1 MLFAQGPF
9 TEGTNL
15 LPNGDLETWAPN
27 YWSQYNDGLGGTMT
41 WATDEA
47 ALQSLRSFKVSKS
60 SATSDAVG
68 WVSDNNA
75 DLYWNNAAGN
85 VLYTMRFWAKTS
97 GVNTNPANDDAKIG
111 ALYRFY
117 VGGSVIGELFLTVD
131 QSTAS
136 TDWVEYVSTPMLV
149 TSEPEEVR
157 VWLLMGKDATGTV
170 WFDNVDCGT
179 DPWSMGV
186 FNADAETP
194 LGWMNWA
201 DATNKGFANTV
212 LDPNAHSGQYSTLLY
227 EADTLSDEMVFYS
240 EPVPAEPD
248 TWYAIGVWIRTDSI
262 NTGEKWYPTAAMPE
276 FDDHRSG
283 ICFFFHRA
291 PLTTNWDLTGG
302 DQFFYIDQLP
312 GHEQTDWTYYCG
324 FAKSPSDAAGVS
336 MRARFNNFPTGYV
349 WYDDFA
355 IQNVDTVITIIEDQ
369 PTHEI
374 TMAPSDFQLKQNY
387 PNPFNP
393 ETIIEYQVPANG
405 LVELNIYNVLG
416 QKVRTLVNDVK
427 APGTYQVLW
436 DGRDDRGNRLAT
448 GMYVYQLRGKNAMI
462 TKRMIMVK

>member
-1 MLFAQGPF
+1 
-9 TEGTNL
+9 
-15 LPNGDLETWAPN
+15 
-27 YWSQYNDGLGGTMT
+27 MT

-117 VGGSVIGELFLTVD
+117 VGGSVIGEQFLTVD

-136 TDWVEYVSTPMLV
+136 TDWAEYVSTPMLV

-349 WYDDFA
+349 WYDDFT
-355 IQNVDTVITIIEDQ
+355 IEEVHDVITIIEDQ

-374 TMAPSDFQLKQNY
+374 TMAPTDFQLEQFY

-393 ETIIEYQVPANG
+393 ETIIVYQVGGNG
-405 LVELNIYNVLG
+405 VVELYL
-416 QKVRTLVNDVK
+416 
-427 APGTYQVLW
+427 
-436 DGRDDRGNRLAT
+436 
-448 GMYVYQLRGKNAMI
+448 
-462 TKRMIMVK
+462 